1 MFYLAFISGQV
12 FGGSFPGDKLWILY
26 QQAQEEKVCPVAIC
40 KAAVNT
46 HVFFLCFT
54 EQQKKKKRTTLYLI
68 VLSSSTNS
76 TKKNAQATKEDI
88 L

>member
-1 MFYLAFISGQV
+1 MDLVSTSPRKKKF
-12 FGGSFPGDKLWILY
+12 
-26 QQAQEEKVCPVAIC
+26 AQLQYVKQLLTC
-40 KAAVNT
+40 
-46 HVFFLCFT
+46 VFFLCFT
-54 EQQKKKKRTTLYLI
+54 EQQKKRTTLYLI